1 MQKSDFSV
9 VSIIY
14 AIGLF
19 FLYQTLTL
27 PEDAQT
33 YPLVLIIALLSVN
46 TLYLAQSVY
55 KWTRNHRVENDI
67 AVHFNGFIPFQ
78 FFIVLGLCALYLVL
92 MHFFGYY
99 ISTLVYLVGS
109 LLFLRVPLL
118 HILLTVGTI
127 ALMVALVFSMF
138 LKVPLP
144 VGTLWM

>member
-19 FLYQTLTL
+19 FLYQTLAL
-27 PEDAQT
+27 PDDAQT
-33 YPLVLIIALLSVN
+33 YPLVLICALLFVN
-46 TLYLAQSVY
+46 TLYLVQSFY
-55 KWTRNHRVENDI
+55 KWTQTHRVENDI
-67 AVHFNGFIPFQ
+67 QIHFKGFLPVQ
-78 FFIVLGLCALYLVL
+78 FFTVLGFCALYLVL

-99 ISTLVYLVGS
+99 ISTLIYLVGS
-109 LLFLRVPLL
+109 LMFLRVPLL
-118 HILLTVGTI
+118 HILLTVGVI

-144 VGTLWM
+144 VGVLFM